1 VNLLPTAE
9 QRQIVDSLTSF
20 LSARAPVSRLRPPA
34 PQIGNSDHRLFRDLG
49 DLGVFGCGLPEAAGG
64 IGLSAAEESLIFRE
78 LGRYLLSPAVFAMTL
93 GAHLLAS
100 ADEDLRSKFI
110 EGGARAGIAN
120 PRGRFSLAAPGH
132 GDARA
137 RGDARTRGDAQAH
150 GDVHLLDCADT
161 EWVILC
167 DESGTGLFRRSDFT
181 DVQPV
186 PSMDNL
192 ITLHRARLED
202 VKPFFWSADADHR
215 LHERAS
221 LLLSAFAVGIA
232 EATRDMAVDYAKTR
246 EQFGRPIGSFQ
257 AIKHI
262 CADMAIRCEAALSQT
277 TFASLVIAE
286 GQEGAAFHVTSCK
299 LVAAAAAVK
308 NASQNIQVH
317 GAIGFTAEAEPH
329 LFLKRAHVV
338 EQLWGDTRR
347 CRERLL
353 SLNLP
358 GAS

>member
-1 VNLLPTAE
+1 MNLLPTAE
-9 QRQIVDSLTSF
+9 QREIVDSLKSF
-20 LSARAPVSRLRPPA
+20 LSGRAPVSRLRPPA
-34 PQIGNSDHRLFRDLG
+34 PQIGNSDRRLFRGLG
-49 DLGVFGCGLPEAAGG
+49 DLGIFACGLPEAAGG

-78 LGRYLLSPAVFAMTL
+78 LGRYLLSPAIFALTL
-93 GAHLLAS
+93 GAHLLAK
-100 ADEDLRSKFI
+100 ADGDLRSKFI
-110 EGGARAGIAN
+110 DGSARVGIAN
-120 PRGRFSLAAPGH
+120 PRDGE
-132 GDARA
+132 
-137 RGDARTRGDAQAH
+137 
-150 GDVHLLDCADT
+150 VHLLDCEDA
-161 EWVILC
+161 EWVLLC
-167 DESGTGLFRRSDFT
+167 DGSGAGLFRREDFT
-181 DVQPV
+181 EVQPV

-192 ITLHRARLED
+192 ITLHRARLENAKPVIWTAD
-202 VKPFFWSADADHR
+202 VDR
-215 LHERAS
+215 GLHERAS

-277 TFASLVIAE
+277 IFASLIIAE
-286 GQEGAAFHVTSCK
+286 GHEGATFHVTSSK

-308 NASQNIQVH
+308 NAAQNIQVH

-338 EQLWGDTRR
+338 ERLWGDARR

-353 SLNLP
+353 SLRLP
-358 GAS
+358 G